1 MGPVNQSGRR
11 LPALLAAGLLI
22 LFSACEAP
30 PEPTLAPA
38 LWQDFETRF
47 IRSGR
52 VIDTGNG
59 GISHSEG
66 QGFGMLFAVAAG
78 DRNGFTDLWHWT
90 ARVLQRDD
98 GLLRWRYA
106 PCPSRDARCIT
117 DDNNASDGDLLVAW
131 ALLRAH
137 EAWGDT
143 AHREAAQ
150 RIIAAIERQL
160 VVKHA
165 GYTLLLP
172 GAAGFRHGDDVTVN
186 LSYWVFPALEA
197 FLQHSDGPWQALIES
212 GLSLIDAAR
221 FGEAQLPPDW
231 LQVGADLRPSPRF
244 PTRYG
249 FDAVRIPLYM
259 TWAGLAPDD
268 NWRAFRGFWQRD
280 PVPAWVDLSDDSSAE
295 FAWSRGMA
303 RIADLVGSGP
313 DLVGSGPDADGVGS
327 EERQGPSGPSIE
339 DTHNDYYS
347 QALLLLSHIAATER
361 PS

>member
-1 MGPVNQSGRR
+1 MEPVNQRGRR
-11 LPALLAAGLLI
+11 LLALLAASVLT

-38 LWQDFETRF
+38 LWQDFEQRF

-78 DRNGFTDLWHWT
+78 DRESFDNLWQWT

-106 PCPSRDARCIT
+106 PCPQQNARCVT

-137 EAWGDT
+137 EAWGDR
-143 AHREAAQ
+143 AYREAAQ
-150 RIIAAIERQL
+150 RIIAAIAGQL
-160 VVKHA
+160 VIRHE

-172 GAAGFRHGDDVTVN
+172 GVAGFRHGDDVTVN
-186 LSYWVFPALEA
+186 LSYWVFPALTA
-197 FLQHSDGPWQALIES
+197 FLQQHSNGPWQALIDS
-212 GLSLIDAAR
+212 GVALVDTAR
-221 FGEAQLPPDW
+221 FGAAHLPPDW
-231 LQVGADLRPSPRF
+231 LQVGDDLQPSPRF

-259 TWAGLAPDD
+259 TWAGLAPAD
-268 NWRAFRGFWQRD
+268 NWRALRRFWQRD

-303 RIADLVGSGP
+303 RVADLV
-313 DLVGSGPDADGVGS
+313 VSGPDAGGPGAG
-327 EERQGPSGPSIE
+327 ERPGLSRAGTG